1 MEPRITFS
9 LIVPSRN
16 RPGQLRRFLDSIAAT
31 VSHIDAVE
39 VILVVDEDDPATVA
53 VGHPRLLVRHV
64 VVPPGLTMGA
74 LNMAGYEA
82 SGGRYLMLLND
93 DVVAQTPGWDERILQ
108 VFGSHPDDIVLVHTN
123 DTLMRE
129 NLCVFPI
136 VSRTFCDLVG
146 GICPRDYIRYRIDDH
161 IEDIFNLL
169 GVLGERRTVYLPDVV
184 FQHLNSTDQP
194 DGTPIYLAEP
204 TTLALDIPR
213 YEALFPERKELA
225 LKVLDYIENQARVVV
240 TANRRREL
248 AAIDDPFSLRVP
260 ERLRIDSRYVATPTR
275 KPFSQRIVN
284 CYHKGGMWGL
294 GCAMIRQFLLLPS
307 SIRHILSWLTAPSFP
322 RSAWERKPGRS
333 ASCMART

>member
-16 RPGQLRRFLDSIAAT
+16 RPEQLRRFLESLAST

-39 VILVVDEDDPATVA
+39 VIIVVDEDDPATRA
-53 VGHPRLLVRHV
+53 AGHPRLLVRQV
-64 VVPPGLTMGA
+64 VVAPGLTMGA

-82 SGGRYLMLLND
+82 STGRYLMLLND
-93 DVVAQTPGWDERILQ
+93 DVVARTQGWDERVLQ
-108 VFGSHPDDIVLVHTN
+108 VFSSHPDEIVLVHTN

-136 VSRTFCDLVG
+136 VSRTFCELVG
-146 GICPRDYIRYRIDDH
+146 GICPRDYVRYRIDDH

-184 FQHLNSTDQP
+184 FQHLNAVDQP
-194 DGTPIYLAEP
+194 DGIPVYLSEP
-204 TTLALDIPR
+204 KTLAIDKPR
-213 YEALFPERKELA
+213 YEALFPQRKELA
-225 LKVLDYIENQARVVV
+225 LKVLDYIENQARVAVV
-240 TANRRREL
+240 ANRRRVL

-260 ERLRIDSRYVATPTR
+260 ERLRIDCRSVETPTQ
-275 KPFSQRIVN
+275 KTFCQRVVN
-284 CYHKGGMWGL
+284 CYHKRGIWGL
-294 GCAMIRQFLLLPS
+294 GRAMIREFLLLPL
-307 SIRHILSWLTAPSFP
+307 SIRRVLHWLTAPSFP

-333 ASCMART
+333 ASCVART